1 MTAPFVVFGLPRS
14 RTKWL
19 SVFLSYGP
27 WVCCHDSLLGLSN
40 IEGLVKLLSAPNTG
54 LSETAMAFAAP
65 VIRKLFP
72 EVRFV
77 VVRRRD
83 LEDVRTS
90 MEAVGLHY
98 PDGLLEQMAVH
109 LDAVSALPG
118 TLTVSFEDLRDED
131 ACRSVFEHCLGLPWN
146 RGWWEALADQNIQI
160 DMPARIA
167 ACEVALPRVNTFA
180 ADIAAMMSPVTIQ
193 EEDWFAFAP
202 DGLPLG
208 RRHYEEVR
216 RDDDDDIDLNIPLI
230 EGMAQTGLLQIVTA
244 RAGGKLVGYL
254 VFTLSPSLVSRLEME
269 AVQSPFFVLPEWRG
283 WTGLALHRES
293 IRLLK
298 EKGVSRLTLRSGVRG
313 VGSRQ
318 DALFRR
324 IGAQPDGRMWTL
336 KIGEE

>member
-27 WVCCHDSLLGLSN
+27 WVCCHDALLGLSN

-77 VVRRRD
+77 VVRRNLD
-83 LEDVRTS
+83 SVRTS
-90 MEAVGLHY
+90 MEAVGLRY
-98 PDGLLEQMAVH
+98 PDGMLEQMAVH

-118 TLTVSFEDLRDED
+118 TLTVSFEDLRGED
-131 ACRSVFEHCLGLPWN
+131 ACRSVFEHCLGLPWD
-146 RGWWEALADQNIQI
+146 REWWAALADQNIQI

-167 ACEVALPRVNTFA
+167 ACEVALPRISTFA
-180 ADIAAMMSPVTIQ
+180 ADVAAMMSPVTIQ

-202 DGLPLG
+202 DGLPLIWE
-208 RRHYEEVR
+208 HYREVGSYEHEVF
-216 RDDDDDIDLNIPLI
+216 DPNIPLI
-230 EGMAQTGLLQIVTA
+230 EVMAQTGLLQIVTA

-254 VFTLSPSLVSRLEME
+254 VFTLSPSLKSRTEMNG
-269 AVQSPFFVLPEWRG
+269 AQGSFYVRPAWRG

-298 EKGVSRLTLRSGVRG
+298 EKGVKRLSLRSGVRG
-313 VGSRQ
+313 VGERQ
-318 DALFRR
+318 DVLFRR
-324 IGAQPDGRMWTL
+324 LGAVPDGHLWNL
-336 KIGEE
+336 WIGEE